1 LKPELSFT
9 FFFFIFYSFATIRF
23 REDCSFGI
31 VLLEAAIKH
40 PQAPQGAIKSGAPFS
55 FRGKELF
62 YADEERS
69 GGVAAIE

>member
-1 LKPELSFT
+1 LKPELTFT
-9 FFFFIFYSFATIRF
+9 FFFLFFSCITKHFRYCSSFAV
-23 REDCSFGI
+23 
-31 VLLEAAIKH
+31 VLMEAAIKH